1 MITTHTLCGEPV
13 TIRNN
18 HVYTMDGK
26 HLGMILQ
33 KDDGLYVTGLEDK
46 GPIIE
51 AINNPIK
58 EVKCVHSGQYH
69 AYGDSFYVYEIY
81 LKEGVDLDKEE
92 ILSYCFGAI
101 SRRKVQSR
109 QEWQSNHYNPD
120 KYFSGYYELLKTSYG
135 YQYKVCLPYT
145 D

>member
-1 MITTHTLCGEPV
+1 MITTHTLCGELM
-13 TIRNN
+13 TIRDN
-18 HVYTMDGK
+18 HAYTMDGK

-33 KDDGLYVTGLEDK
+33 KDDGLYVTGSEDK
-46 GPIIE
+46 GPVIE

-81 LKEGVDLDKEE
+81 LKDGVNLDEKE
-92 ILSYCFGAI
+92 ILSYCFDTI
-101 SRRKVQSR
+101 SRRKVQSI
-109 QEWQSNHYNPD
+109 QEWQLNHYNPD

-135 YQYKVCLPYT
+135 YKYRVCLPYT